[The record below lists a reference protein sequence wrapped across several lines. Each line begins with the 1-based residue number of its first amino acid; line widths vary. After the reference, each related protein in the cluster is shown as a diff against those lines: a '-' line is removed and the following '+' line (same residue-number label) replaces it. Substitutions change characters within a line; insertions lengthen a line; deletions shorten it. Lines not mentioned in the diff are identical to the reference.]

1 VSWDYA
7 AGTLPWTRSC
17 FVCGEVNP
25 HGLQLRS
32 RVEGDRITLSHTTRE
47 SDMGYRH
54 LVHGGICMTLLDEV
68 MTWAAILTLRRACVA
83 AELTVRLKQPVMVGR
98 LIRVEGWLGESRSRL
113 VLTEGR
119 VLNEQGEVL
128 ATSSGKYA
136 PMPAAGLPLCEKD
149 FVDSPDA
156 LRLPFL
162 MGSG

>member
-1 VSWDYA
+1 MSWDYA